1 VIGSCL
7 TAPPRFES
15 FSLVGGST
23 CLGAVMAAPGAAS
36 ARSSA
41 RRMIVFVWVLGSR
54 RDGATDGRLLAK
66 SLQRVDGTLRT
77 VLARTEGSVHGVV
90 EACP

>member
-1 VIGSCL
+1 
-7 TAPPRFES
+7 
-15 FSLVGGST
+15 
-23 CLGAVMAAPGAAS
+23 MAAPGAAS

-66 SLQRVDGTLRT
+66 SLQRELTALRT
-77 VLARTEGSVHGVV
+77 VFGADKGSVHGVV